1 MKNLMLIR
9 TLLDAQKEIF
19 KQELKEQSEMSSYLL
34 QAKSTLDRFEEELN
48 VLESIYIQ
56 NNLKNAEK
64 YPQMLNYTGN
74 QLELIQ
80 PTANGAY
87 IMTSEELSQRV
98 QNNEHTVQAL
108 VDYQV
113 KTHQKLP
120 EAINPRRNLFVT
132 ENSNQEFGKPSIP
145 MNNEITM
152 KLYNKE
158 YKPNDFDEY
167 TMSFKNLKSGLG
179 IVDEV
184 KIKFTC
190 AGINKIKDFI
200 EQAEKL
206 RELILS
212 KKQDTI
218 SFQPDTLESI
228 LQEIETNIQENTE
241 TYQNPKYNDDS
252 TYYSK
257 HWAITDNID
266 SDIPLVLHIGIHYNI
281 ND

>member
-1 MKNLMLIR
+1 MLIR

-19 KQELKEQSEMSSYLL
+19 KQELKKQSGLNNYLL
-34 QAKSTLDRFEEELN
+34 QAKSTLDRFEEEFN
-48 VLESIYIQ
+48 VLENIYIQ
-56 NNLKNAEK
+56 NNIKNAEK
-64 YPQMLNYTGN
+64 YPQMLKYTGN

-87 IMTSEELSQRV
+87 IMTSEELSQRD

-108 VDYQV
+108 VDFQV

-120 EAINPRRNLFVT
+120 EAINLRRNLFVT
-132 ENSNQEFGKPSIP
+132 ENSNQEFGKHGVP

-184 KIKFTC
+184 KIRFTC

-206 RELILS
+206 RELILN

-218 SFQPDTLESI
+218 SFQPDTLESM
-228 LQEIETNIQENTE
+228 LQEIEANIQENAE
-241 TYQNPKYNDDS
+241 TYQNPKYNDNS

>member
-1 MKNLMLIR
+1 MLIR

-34 QAKSTLDRFEEELN
+34 QAKSTLDRFGEELN

-64 YPQMLNYTGN
+64 YPQMLKYTGI

-80 PTANGAY
+80 PTTNGAY
-87 IMTSEELSQRV
+87 IMTSEELPQRV

-108 VDYQV
+108 VDFQV
-113 KTHQKLP
+113 KTHQKFSEP
-120 EAINPRRNLFVT
+120 INLRRNLFVA
-132 ENSNQEFGKPSIP
+132 ENSNKEFGKHGVP
-145 MNNEITM
+145 MNNEMTM

-179 IVDEV
+179 ITDAV

-218 SFQPDTLESI
+218 SFQPDTLESM
-228 LQEIETNIQENTE
+228 LQEIEANIQENAE

-257 HWAITDNID
+257 HWAVTNNVS
-266 SDIPLVLHIGIHYNI
+266 SDIPLVLHIGIDYNI
-281 ND
+281 N

>member
-1 MKNLMLIR
+1 MLIR

-19 KQELKEQSEMSSYLL
+19 KQELKEQSEMNSYLL
-34 QAKSTLDRFEEELN
+34 QAKSTLARFGEELN

-56 NNLKNAEK
+56 NNIKNAEK
-64 YPQMLNYTGN
+64 YPQMLKYTGS

-80 PTANGAY
+80 ITANGAY
-87 IMTSEELSQRV
+87 IMTSEELPQRV

-108 VDYQV
+108 VDFQV
-113 KTHQKLP
+113 KTNQKLSEP
-120 EAINPRRNLFVT
+120 INLRRNLFIA
-132 ENSNQEFGKPSIP
+132 ENSNKEFGKRGVP
-145 MNNEITM
+145 MNNKITM
-152 KLYNKE
+152 RLYNKE

-179 IVDEV
+179 ITDEV

-190 AGINKIKDFI
+190 AGINKIKNFI

-218 SFQPDTLESI
+218 SFHPDTLESM
-228 LQEIETNIQENTE
+228 LQEIEANIQENAE

-257 HWAITDNID
+257 HWAVTNNVS
-266 SDIPLVLHIGIHYNI
+266 SDIPLVLHIGIDYNI
-281 ND
+281 N

>member
-1 MKNLMLIR
+1 MKNLMLIK
-9 TLLDAQKEIF
+9 TLLNTQKEIF
-19 KQELKEQSEMSSYLL
+19 KQELKEQSELNNYLL
-34 QAKSTLDRFEEELN
+34 QAKSTLDRFEEELS

-56 NNLKNAEK
+56 NNIKNAEK
-64 YPQMLNYTGN
+64 YPQTLKYTGN

-87 IMTSEELSQRV
+87 IITSKELSQGVRD
-98 QNNEHTVQAL
+98 NAHTVQAL
-108 VDYQV
+108 VDFQV
-113 KTHQKLP
+113 KTNQKLSEP
-120 EAINPRRNLFVT
+120 INLRRNLFIA
-132 ENSNQEFGKPSIP
+132 ENSNKEFGKPGIP

-200 EQAEKL
+200 EQTEKL

-218 SFQPDTLESI
+218 SFQPDTLESM
-228 LQEIETNIQENTE
+228 LQEIEANIQENAE

-257 HWAITDNID
+257 HWAVTDNVS
-266 SDIPLVLHIGIHYNI
+266 SDIPLVLHIGIHYNV
-281 ND
+281 N

>member
-1 MKNLMLIR
+1 MLIK

-34 QAKSTLDRFEEELN
+34 QAKSTLDRFGEELN

-64 YPQMLNYTGN
+64 YPQMLKYTGI

-80 PTANGAY
+80 PTTNGAY
-87 IMTSEELSQRV
+87 IMTSEELPQRV

-108 VDYQV
+108 VDFQV
-113 KTHQKLP
+113 KTHQKFSEP
-120 EAINPRRNLFVT
+120 INLRRNLFVA
-132 ENSNQEFGKPSIP
+132 ENSNKEFGKHGVP
-145 MNNEITM
+145 MNNEMTM

-179 IVDEV
+179 ITDAV

-218 SFQPDTLESI
+218 SFQPDTLESM
-228 LQEIETNIQENTE
+228 LQEIEANIQENAE

-257 HWAITDNID
+257 HWAVTNNVS
-266 SDIPLVLHIGIHYNI
+266 SDIPLVLHIGIDYNI
-281 ND
+281 N